1 MMNNQK
7 WEELIQKLIR
17 SNILRSTQVI
27 NALRK
32 VPRENFLPENVKAYA
47 ANDCPLQIGSRQ
59 TASAPLSWHSCGQL
73 GETWYQ

>member
-1 MMNNQK
+1 MNNQK

-59 TASAPLSWHSCGQL
+59 TASAPLS
-73 GETWYQ
+73 